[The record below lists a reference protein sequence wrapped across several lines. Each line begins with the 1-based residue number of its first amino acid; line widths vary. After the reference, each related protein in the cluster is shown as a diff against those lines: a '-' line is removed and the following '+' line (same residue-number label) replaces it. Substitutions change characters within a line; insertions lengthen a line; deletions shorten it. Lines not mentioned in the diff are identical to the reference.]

1 MNTSQYKKQYLN
13 NLKLEISNNNKHL
26 SANKNQPSIS
36 QYIQNTNQQVLG
48 VSTFNYGGITQIQP
62 KGTKFN
68 GFK

>member
-13 NLKLEISNNNKHL
+13 NLKLKISNNNKNL
-26 SANKNQPSIS
+26 SANKNQISTS
-36 QYIQNTNQQVLG
+36 QYSQNTNQTILG
-48 VSTFNYGGITQIQP
+48 VSTVTNILP